1 MTRRLKARPCRQ
13 ATRSSQKLDTPEI
26 YPGKGIQ
33 EIQEID
39 APMEERSNGRKPRD
53 DGRRDWSHAVRSRGT
68 PGATRSWKMQG
79 RILPSASEKA
89 QPCQH
94 IDCRLLA
101 SRTGST
107 NGDENAINLSS
118 QCFKETPKEEES

>member
-1 MTRRLKARPCRQ
+1 MTRRLKARPCRLEASILRCDWRQ

-101 SRTGST
+101 SRTV
-107 NGDENAINLSS
+107 GDG
-118 QCFKETPKEEES
+118 